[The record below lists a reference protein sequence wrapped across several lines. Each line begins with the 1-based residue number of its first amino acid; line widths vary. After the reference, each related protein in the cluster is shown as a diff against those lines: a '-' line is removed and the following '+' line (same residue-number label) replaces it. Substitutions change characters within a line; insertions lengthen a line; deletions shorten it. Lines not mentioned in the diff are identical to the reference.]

1 MPTPRIEID
10 LRKICHN
17 TRCLVDRLRPSRI
30 NVVGVTKGVCG
41 HPAVAQ
47 AMLDGGAVGLA
58 DARISNVERLRNAS
72 VTAPISLIRTP
83 MLSQVEQVVSLCDVS
98 HNTEIAVIA
107 ALSEAASRQGTVHD
121 VILMVEFGDGREGIL
136 PANLEVIAR
145 RVLALKGVRL
155 KGIGANFACLN
166 AAPPD
171 SVAMNRISCLADAVE
186 QSCGVLLQVVS
197 GGNSASLPLILGAGS
212 LGRTNCLRLGEA
224 LLLGVEPLTQT
235 RIAGLHTDAFCLIAE
250 VIEVHACDRSDRVFR
265 PSSSSEPVA
274 EVCLPHARVILAI
287 GQQDVDAVDL
297 LLPPGTNLVGATSD
311 HLVLETRDRRMKVG
325 DEMRFQPN
333 YSAVLRA
340 MSSGDILVELG
351 PDQPEPASQPNGHPR
366 GVGSKRSLTP
376 KGEGYL
382 SPRSPRPFELV

>member
-1 MPTPRIEID
+1 MPAPRIEID
-10 LRKICHN
+10 LRKIRHN
-17 TRCLVDRLRPSRI
+17 TRCLVDRLRPRGI
-30 NVVGVTKGVCG
+30 DVIGVTKGVCG
-41 HPAVAQ
+41 YPAVAQ
-47 AMLDGGAVGLA
+47 AMLNGGAVGLA
-58 DARISNVERLRNAS
+58 DARVSNIERLRNAS
-72 VTAPISLIRTP
+72 ITAPISLIRTP
-83 MLSQVEQVVSLCDVS
+83 MLSQVEQVVSLCDAS
-98 HNTEIAVIA
+98 HNTEIAVIE
-107 ALSEAASRQGTVHD
+107 ALSEASSRQGTVHD

-136 PANLEVIAR
+136 PSDLEVIAR

-197 GGNSASLPLILGAGS
+197 GGNSASLALIHSVGS

-235 RIAGLHTDAFCLIAE
+235 KIAGLHTDAFCLVAE
-250 VIEVHACDRSDRVFR
+250 VIEVHARERSDRTTK
-265 PSSSSEPVA
+265 PSSISERIA
-274 EVCLPHARVILAI
+274 EVCLPHARIILGI

-297 LLPPGTNLVGATSD
+297 SLPPGTNLVGATSD
-311 HLVLETRDRRMKVG
+311 HLVLETRDRRTKVG

-366 GVGSKRSLTP
+366 GIGSTQSLVSKDERCP
-376 KGEGYL
+376 P
-382 SPRSPRPFELV
+382 PRSPRPLEHV